1 MIRPLRTRPMLRL
14 LVFAVLACG
23 TWLTMTAPTWAA
35 PKVVTSIRPVQ
46 ALVYAVMDEIG
57 VPEVL
62 LQPGISPHSFSLK
75 PSQAEMLQEA
85 DIVFWV
91 GPALESSLEGPL
103 KQLSADAR
111 VVSLLEAPGLDLLRY
126 EVDGAHGHDAHD
138 EPDDHDGHG
147 HGTVDPHVWLSPK
160 NAQVLVDF
168 IAQELT
174 RLVPGNADI
183 YAQNAKVA
191 KNRIKVL
198 ARQMEK
204 LIAPVKDVPYMVQHD
219 GYGYLARDF
228 GLTQVG
234 QLQTLPGRE
243 PGARHVS
250 EVAKAIRDKG
260 VVCLFHEPQFTPA
273 LAQRLKAET
282 GVRLAE
288 LDPMGGGLELSPT
301 LSVRIVQQV
310 VLAMGTCL
318 YTLKEGEGAAP
329 ASAQ

>member
-1 MIRPLRTRPMLRL
+1 MNATYRIRKLAAAMTLALTFVLPLMIGGE
-14 LVFAVLACG
+14 A
-23 TWLTMTAPTWAA
+23 WAA
-35 PKVVTSIRPVQ
+35 AKVVTSIRPVQ

-57 VPEVL
+57 VPEVML
-62 LQPGISPHSFSLK
+62 PPGISPHSFSLK

-91 GPALESSLEGPL
+91 GPALETSLEGPL

-111 VVSLLEAPGLDLLRY
+111 VVSLLDAPGLDLLHY
-126 EVDGAHGHDAHD
+126 DTDGG
-138 EPDDHDGHG
+138 DDHDGHD
-147 HGTVDPHVWLSPK
+147 HGAVDPHVWLSPK

-234 QLQTLPGRE
+234 HLQTLPGRE

-273 LAQRLKAET
+273 MAQRLKAET

-329 ASAQ
+329 APAQ

>member
-1 MIRPLRTRPMLRL
+1 MIRSLRPRPMLRL
-14 LVFAVLACG
+14 LVFAVLVCG
-23 TWLTMTAPTWAA
+23 VWLAMTVPSWAA

-46 ALVYAVMDEIG
+46 ALVYAVMNEIG

-62 LQPGISPHSFSLK
+62 LQPGISPHTFSLK
-75 PSQAEMLQEA
+75 PSQAEMLQDA
-85 DIVFWV
+85 DIVFWI
-91 GPALESSLEGPL
+91 GPALETALQGPL

-111 VVSLLEAPGLDLLRY
+111 VVSLLDAPGLDLLHY
-126 EVDGAHGHDAHD
+126 DTDGA
-138 EPDDHDGHG
+138 DDHDGHD
-147 HGTVDPHVWLSPK
+147 HGPVDPHVWLSPK
-160 NAQVLVDF
+160 NAQVLIDY

-228 GLTQVG
+228 DLTQVG
-234 QLQTLPGRE
+234 HLQTLPGRE

-250 EVAKAIRDKG
+250 EVAQTIRDKG

-329 ASAQ
+329 APAQ